1 MIDKKINTKVLNL
14 INSALKIKNK
24 IDDIKIKINDISEW
38 DSLSNIR
45 VIMDIEKKFNMK
57 FKLDEIEEVKTIEDL
72 IKLIKS
78 NQNQMFF

>member
-24 IDDIKIKINDISEW
+24 IDDIKIKINDIREW

-78 NQNQMFF
+78 NQN

>member
-24 IDDIKIKINDISEW
+24 IDDIKIKINDIREW

>member
-14 INSALKIKNK
+14 INSSLKIKNK
-24 IDDIKIKINDISEW
+24 IDDIKIKINDIREW

-78 NQNQMFF
+78 NQN